1 MPPKRKRPPTGS
13 GKSLKAKVLKKD
25 IDSMIQ
31 DIRVQEKEGGEIVKL
46 VISKL
51 KSGADVKYSEVRRR
65 FVDVD
70 ALCSEED
77 FANIVQ
83 KMVSNYIVLLQ
94 QYSKGKRFGMFEQ
107 AWLMKI
113 EEFFTAPVP
122 IDSDSCYSTLK
133 LVTEKCKYEASVH
146 EHRIVISTIAY
157 IVYDIMTEKVKYFKS
172 HLATETSS
180 HELLVESNVSLY
192 RYGGF
197 ALHLLCEKYKGD
209 SSKENTMSVL
219 KKLMIKHDQLPF
231 VPYAVQQLNQGGLV
245 TMDSCMLPYLRALLE
260 MVSSLV
266 NEDQSHEYGQHMI
279 AI

>member
-13 GKSLKAKVLKKD
+13 GKSLTAKVLKKD

-65 FVDVD
+65 FVD

-107 AWLMKI
+107 AWLMNI
-113 EEFFTAPVP
+113 G
-122 IDSDSCYSTLK
+122 SC
-133 LVTEKCKYEASVH
+133 
-146 EHRIVISTIAY
+146 RI
-157 IVYDIMTEKVKYFKS
+157 
-172 HLATETSS
+172 
-180 HELLVESNVSLY
+180 LLQV
-192 RYGGF
+192 G
-197 ALHLLCEKYKGD
+197 
-209 SSKENTMSVL
+209 
-219 KKLMIKHDQLPF
+219 
-231 VPYAVQQLNQGGLV
+231 QGCG
-245 TMDSCMLPYLRALLE
+245 
-260 MVSSLV
+260 
-266 NEDQSHEYGQHMI
+266 
-279 AI
+279 